1 MIVIPTWLLF
11 VLVFSIVV
19 LFVFNE
25 DLSKKMNRIKFDQI
39 QIGIVVNQSFQDI
52 TSDMDDLNKG
62 MDNMDLKYEQVKNR
76 LSKINSR

>member
-1 MIVIPTWLLF
+1 MIEIPTWLLF

-19 LFVFNE
+19 LFIFNE

-39 QIGIVVNQSFQDI
+39 QIGFIINKSFHDI
-52 TSDMDDLNKG
+52 TSDMDNLNKG
-62 MDNMDLKYEQVKNR
+62 IDNMDLKYEQIKNR